1 MIKAN
6 RKTLIITSLLILLPV
21 VFGVVMWDKLP
32 EKMPTHFGLDG
43 TPDGWNSKGFAVF
56 GLPLIVLALDWFAVF
71 VTEKDNK
78 GNEQN
83 KKLMTL
89 VLWICPL
96 ICIGVNAAT
105 YSWAL
110 GNEVNVKTVVVLL
123 LGVIFTAI
131 GNLLPKCKPNRT
143 IGIRIK
149 GTLSSEENWN
159 ATHRFA
165 GKIWFAGG
173 VLMMLCGFLPGLWMA
188 LGVCAV
194 MLILV
199 VIPIVY
205 SWRFYKRESA

>member
-43 TPDGWNSKGFAVF
+43 TPDSWSSKGFAVF

-78 GNEQN
+78 GKDQN
-83 KKLMTL
+83 KKIMTL

-96 ICIGVNAAT
+96 ICIGVSAAM

-143 IGIRIK
+143 MGIRIK
-149 GTLSSEENWN
+149 STLSSEENWV

-165 GKIWFAGG
+165 GRIWFAGG
-173 VLMMLCGFLPGLWMA
+173 IVVLASAFLPNTA
-188 LGVCAV
+188 AAIV
-194 MLILV
+194 MLVTLLV
-199 VIPIVY
+199 MAVVPCVY
-205 SWRFYKRESA
+205 SVRYKTKE

>member
-6 RKTLIITSLLILLPV
+6 RKTLVITSLLILLPV

-43 TPDGWNSKGFAVF
+43 TPDSWSSKGFAVF

-78 GNEQN
+78 GKDQN
-83 KKLMTL
+83 KKIMTL

-96 ICIGVNAAT
+96 ICIGVSAAM

-149 GTLSSEENWN
+149 GTLSSEENWV

-165 GKIWFAGG
+165 GRIWFTGG
-173 VLMMLCGFLPGLWMA
+173 IVVLASAFLPNTA
-188 LGVCAV
+188 AAIV
-194 MLILV
+194 MLVTLLV
-199 VIPIVY
+199 MAVVPCVY
-205 SWRFYKRESA
+205 SAKYKTKK